1 MAARKSDPAA
11 AKDQGKTLVVLA
23 LHGYGQ
29 TNDDLA
35 RPLKRLLK
43 APAGHRPATIVY
55 PTAPVALDPP
65 PGRAWWRR
73 PTMRLD
79 DTFVYQEFDQT
90 LDAIKEAL
98 GGRSVDAVVGFSQ
111 GAVLATLLL
120 QSGAV
125 PGCERVVLFGASGVQ
140 DPGLSR
146 LAPVGSHVRALIGHG
161 TKDTLC
167 TEEDVHRL
175 AAVYTVP
182 PTRLAHRWGHV
193 VPSDATSRDA
203 VVSFLWPT
211 REETA
216 DGRGLGRASA

>member
-1 MAARKSDPAA
+1 MDDK
-11 AKDQGKTLVVLA
+11 QGKVRSLVVLA

-43 APAGHRPATIVY
+43 APVGHPPATVIYAV
-55 PTAPVALDPP
+55 APVALDPP

-73 PTMRLD
+73 PTMGLN

-90 LDAIKEAL
+90 LNAVREAL
-98 GGRSVDAVVGFSQ
+98 AGHHVDAVVGFSQ

-120 QSGAV
+120 QSNAL

-146 LAPVGSHVRALIGHG
+146 LAPVDRRVRALFGHG
-161 TKDTLC
+161 TRDTLC
-167 TEEDVHRL
+167 AKEDVDRL
-175 AAVYTVP
+175 AAAYAAP
-182 PTRLAHRWGHV
+182 PARLTHRWGHV
-193 VPSDATSRDA
+193 VPSDAASRNA
-203 VVSFLWPT
+203 VVSFLWGTDKTTDDDNGNCP
-211 REETA
+211 EN
-216 DGRGLGRASA
+216 L